1 MDHVEMERRY
11 EEMKRRLEDY
21 KHEHL
26 LKYWNDLSPQSQ
38 KDFMDQLE
46 SIDFEE
52 IFRMRHKAQEDYVY
66 AEKYLEEDD
75 MVPVDV
81 QVIKHENPLDMQIS
95 FNFLNRLTKSF
106 LTTRSRNI
114 GELDWKRYLEVQ

>member
-26 LKYWNDLSPQSQ
+26 LKYWCDLSPQSQ
-38 KDFMDQLE
+38 KDFIDQLE

-81 QVIKHENPLDMQIS
+81 QVIKHENPHDMQIK
-95 FNFLNRLTKSF
+95 F
-106 LTTRSRNI
+106 
-114 GELDWKRYLEVQ
+114 

>member
-1 MDHVEMERRY
+1 MEMERRY

-26 LKYWNDLSPQSQ
+26 LKYWYDLSPQSQ
-38 KDFMDQLE
+38 RDFMDQLE

-52 IFRMRHKAQEDYVY
+52 MFRMRHKAQEDYVY

-81 QVIKHENPLDMQIS
+81 QVNKHENLLVMQIS
-95 FNFLNRLTKSF
+95 LSF
-106 LTTRSRNI
+106 C
-114 GELDWKRYLEVQ
+114 